1 MSRTYR
7 KRNKSSEFKKK
18 SITPVSYKVS
28 KDLTKNKS
36 PEVKRDTS
44 GNVIYASQYVGDE
57 KFEYWIEYN
66 SNKQPIHYHD
76 TTGNEWWAKYNS
88 KNNICNFWDTTGYEE
103 VYNYYKNDIVI
114 RVDSYGGSIKKIID
128 RERCKVTRDIF
139 INTI

>member
-7 KRNKSSEFKKK
+7 RRNKSSEFKKK

-44 GNVIYASQYVGDE
+44 GNVIYASQYIGDE

-76 TTGNEWWAKYNS
+76 TRGNEWWVKKKK
-88 KNNICNFWDTTGYEE
+88 KNNICNFWDNTGYEE